1 MQLAVDYIG
10 KEWRRATEDVFAG
23 WYRWLCISR
32 PRIIPVVL
40 TFLSFATSG
49 LNFQSSTQASVLAR
63 LSGVHPCGNWWV
75 SLVGFFLLGNLKTR
89 RKMQI
94 S

>member
-40 TFLSFATSG
+40 TFLSFATSR

-63 LSGVHPCGNWWV
+63 LPGVHPCGDWWV
-75 SLVGFFLLGNLKTR
+75 SLVDFFSFGELKDQA
-89 RKMQI
+89 KNAD
-94 S
+94 